1 MDSRPG
7 RRRMIY
13 MSRGVAG
20 EDLTQFG
27 YFLFKLFKKAFQCLN
42 PHLQCVGTVRGV
54 CWVIACVWWRVAL
67 PLAVRLLIWTHG
79 VQVRVETR
87 RVAHRLENLERED
100 DATWQKKKKLNDI
113 TVALYI
119 RTCTQPRWLHHY
131 WSSLFQGQNIIS
143 SFIHQYKI
151 E

>member
-27 YFLFKLFKKAFQCLN
+27 YFLFKLFKKAFMCLN

-100 DATWQKKKKLNDI
+100 DRTQLEGCDKKKKLYDI
-113 TVALYI
+113 M
-119 RTCTQPRWLHHY
+119 QPRWLHHY